1 MKFCQR
7 CGAQLTDDAAFCPN
21 CGSPAQRANDGYE
34 VVPNQT
40 NGFAIAGLACSFFSP
55 LLGWIFGG
63 IGLNRAN
70 RMNGSGRG
78 MSIAAIVI
86 ASIMFVI
93 SMVISFALASYA
105 AGI

>member
-7 CGAQLTDDAAFCPN
+7 CGAQLTDDAAFCPD
-21 CGSPAQRANDGYE
+21 CGSPAPRANGAFE

-55 LLGWIFGG
+55 LFGWIFGG

-78 MSIAAIVI
+78 MAIAALVI
-86 ASIMFVI
+86 ASVQFVLG
-93 SMVISFALASYA
+93 MMLCAVFLPQLV
-105 AGI
+105 